1 MSNNTETIKSIVK
14 KLLPSAKV
22 ILFGSRARGNFSDQS
37 DYDVLIITPDQPDN
51 NLRKSIITTLS
62 KELVKALRAPV
73 DVLLNSE
80 AEVTEKMKLP
90 GHIIRW
96 AVKEGVQL

>member
-1 MSNNTETIKSIVK
+1 MLDNAGIIKSIVK

-22 ILFGSRARGNFSDQS
+22 ILFGSRARGNYNSKS
-37 DYDVLIITPDQPDN
+37 DYDVLIITPDLPEN

-80 AEVTEKMKLP
+80 AEVTANVKLP

-96 AVKEGVQL
+96 AVKEGIQL